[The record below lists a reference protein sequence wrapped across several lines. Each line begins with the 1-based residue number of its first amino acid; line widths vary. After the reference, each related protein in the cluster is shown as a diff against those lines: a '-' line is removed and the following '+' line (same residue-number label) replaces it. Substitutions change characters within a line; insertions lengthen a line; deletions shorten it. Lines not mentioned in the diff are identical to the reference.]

1 MAANYF
7 RTDLLNSLSHTLYFY
22 RMEIKPG
29 PLLEQINQPSDLK
42 KLGKEQLHQVCDELR
57 QYIIDVVSVHG
68 GHFAASLG
76 VVELTTALHYVY
88 NTPYDQLVWDVG
100 HQAYGHK
107 ILTGRRDNFPSNRK
121 YGGLSGFPKRSESEY
136 DTFGVG
142 HSSTSISAALG
153 MALAAKYKGEDRKSV
168 AVIGDGSMTAGM
180 AFEAMNH
187 AGVSDA
193 DMLIILNDNCM
204 SIDPNVGALKEYLT
218 DITTSPAYNRFKDD
232 VWKAL
237 GKLPVGGN
245 FSREMAS
252 KLEHSIKGML
262 NKSSNLFE
270 ALKIRY
276 FGPIDGHN
284 ITKLVDTL
292 QDLKNIPGPKI
303 LHIITVKGKGYELAE
318 KDQTKWHA
326 PGLFDKIT
334 GEIFKKKFDTPQ
346 PPKYQD
352 VFGHTILELAEQN
365 PAIFGITP
373 AMPSGSSL
381 KIMMDKMP
389 DRALDVGICEQHAV
403 TVSAG
408 LATQGMKVFC
418 NIYSSFMQRAYDQV
432 VHDVAIQKL
441 PVVFCLDRAGLVG
454 EDGPTHHGAYDI
466 SYFRCIPNLII
477 SAPMNEAELRNLMY
491 TAQLESTKLPVVIR
505 YPRGEGVMPEWRTE
519 MKEVEIGKGRKLKD
533 GEEIAVL
540 SFGHPGNFAASAIR
554 EVKQYGINA
563 GHYDLRFVKPL
574 DEEML
579 HEVFQRYKKIIT
591 VEDGTI
597 VGGAGSAVLEFMAA
611 HNYQAEVRMLGIPD
625 RIVEHGS
632 LKELHR
638 ECGYDANAI
647 AETLRDMMKEKVR
660 VQLLQ

>member
-1 MAANYF
+1 MQITA
-7 RTDLLNSLSHTLYFY
+7 
-22 RMEIKPG
+22 G
-29 PLLEQINQPSDLK
+29 PLLQNINSPEDLK
-42 KLGKEQLHQVCDELR
+42 KIPKEQLHQVCDELR
-57 QYIIDVVSVHG
+57 QFIIDVVSVHG

-76 VVELTTALHYVY
+76 VVELSVALHYIY

-107 ILTGRRDNFPSNRK
+107 ILTGRRDSFASNRK
-121 YGGLSGFPKRSESEY
+121 YKGLSGFPKRSESEY

-153 MALAAKYKGEDRKSV
+153 MAMAAKYKGETDRKSV

-180 AFEAMNH
+180 AFEALNH
-187 AGVSDA
+187 AGVTDA

-218 DITTSPAYNRFKDD
+218 DITTSHTYNKLRDD
-232 VWKAL
+232 VWNL
-237 GKLPVGGN
+237 MGKLPVGKR
-245 FSREMAS
+245 FTRDMAS
-252 KLEHSIKGML
+252 KLEASIKGMVT
-262 NKSSNLFE
+262 KSSNLFE
-270 ALKIRY
+270 ALNLRY

-292 QDLKNIPGPKI
+292 KDLRNIPGPKL
-303 LHIITVKGKGYELAE
+303 LHIVTVKGKGYALAE

-334 GEIFKKKFDTPQ
+334 GEIYKKKYDLPQ

-352 VFGHTILELAEQN
+352 VFGHSIIELAEQN
-365 PAIFGITP
+365 KKIIGITP

-381 KIMMDKMP
+381 KFMMEKMP
-389 DRALDVGICEQHAV
+389 DRAFDVGICEQHAV
-403 TVSAG
+403 TLSAG
-408 LATQGMKVFC
+408 MATQGMKVFC

-466 SYFRCIPNLII
+466 PYFRCIPNMII
-477 SAPMNEAELRNLMY
+477 SAPMNEQELRNLMY
-491 TAQLESTKLPVVIR
+491 TAQLDSTQLPFVIR
-505 YPRGEGVMPEWRTE
+505 YPRGEGMMPDWRKPFETI
-519 MKEVEIGKGRKLKD
+519 EIGKGRKLKD
-533 GEEIAVL
+533 GQGLAVL
-540 SFGHPGNFAASAIR
+540 SFGHPGNFAAAAIR
-554 EVKQYGINA
+554 DVRSDGLNPA
-563 GHYDLRFVKPL
+563 HYDMRFAKPL
-574 DEEML
+574 DETLL
-579 HEVFQRYKKIIT
+579 HEALQRYDKIVT

-597 VGGAGSAVLEFMAA
+597 VGGFGSAVAEFMALHGY
-611 HNYQAEVRMLGIPD
+611 HNELKVLGIPD
-625 RIVEHGS
+625 RIVEHGT

-638 ECGYDANAI
+638 ECGYDAQAI
-647 AETLRDMMKEKVR
+647 ADAIRQLMKEPVNA
-660 VQLLQ
+660 LA